1 MMMRR
6 VLLAVMLL
14 AVTML
19 AMAKPKPTQYG
30 RGKGKVYIFGV
41 SQELTDSVVY
51 ITFINEIDSLDLM
64 KRTKFLPFRSEFSLQ
79 LKEYMEGT
87 LKKSHQTT
95 CVFYSNKRKNDT
107 INATVIPT
115 SRAINS
121 ELVKSNPNFM
131 ILTRL
136 APNMI
141 GIPRKKVNSAAAGL
155 ETPSVSPPMMVE
167 PDLDVP
173 GTSDSIWNA
182 PIPKALLKG
191 SPSISLTANC
201 LFAFLFSIIMNHT
214 P

>member
-19 AMAKPKPTQYG
+19 VMAKPKPTQYG

-64 KRTKFLPFRSEFSLQ
+64 KRTKSEFSLQ

-95 CVFYSNKRKNDT
+95 CVFYSNKRKKL
-107 INATVIPT
+107 
-115 SRAINS
+115 SKKYYK
-121 ELVKSNPNFM
+121 VKKRYLDNPYTKIMPIESFQFRHP
-131 ILTRL
+131 LDSF
-136 APNMI
+136 
-141 GIPRKKVNSAAAGL
+141 VN
-155 ETPSVSPPMMVE
+155 ENVE
-167 PDLDVP
+167 
-173 GTSDSIWNA
+173 
-182 PIPKALLKG
+182 
-191 SPSISLTANC
+191 
-201 LFAFLFSIIMNHT
+201 
-214 P
+214 